1 MIFETVIYHYFI
13 NHTAIRIVVIINN
26 SVKGISVD
34 VFFLHIWLFWHN
46 TVPEVEWLEQGYFE
60 VLFFLSLSRLS
71 FN

>member
-34 VFFLHIWLFWHN
+34 VFFLHI
-46 TVPEVEWLEQGYFE
+46 
-60 VLFFLSLSRLS
+60 
-71 FN
+71 